1 MNEVQ
6 NAKDW
11 AKTYT
16 GESVMYEGIA
26 TYQNESIFLSK
37 DTLKKCM
44 PELKGR
50 PVIIEHKLGINPTNM
65 EQYAVGY
72 VTKCEYNNETGDF
85 DCDFVVWDEEA
96 KKLLED
102 NYTLSTSYIA
112 KEFAN
117 GGTFINTPYDKE
129 VTKLAFTHLAIVKN
143 PRYEKVKVYQNSLD
157 VDEMDIL
164 EKKSDFENVI
174 TEEEKENSMD
184 KIEVEQSFLAALL
197 NRVSELCNSK
207 NCKEKENEEETPKKV
222 EEAKEEEPKEELKK
236 GDEVENEEEDE
247 SLEEVVEDEEEEKAD
262 KKPAK
267 KEEKT
272 NSIDEIDWFEKMQE
286 LMNSSEY
293 EDEKLPRVSCQE
305 DALAKGKKIFG

>member
-1 MNEVQ
+1 MYEENYN

-26 TYQNESIFLSK
+26 TYHNESIYLSK

-50 PVIIEHKLGINPTNM
+50 PVIIEHKLGINPSNM
-65 EQYAVGY
+65 EDYAVGY

-96 KKLLED
+96 KSLLKND
-102 NYTLSTSYIA
+102 YTLSTSYIA

-129 VTKLAFTHLAIVKN
+129 VTKLSFTHLAIVKN

-157 VDEMDIL
+157 IDETDVL
-164 EKKSDFENVI
+164 EKMSEFENDI
-174 TEEEKENSMD
+174 TEEKETIMSE
-184 KIEVEQSFLAALL
+184 KIEVEQSFLTALL
-197 NRVSELCNSK
+197 SRVQELCNSK
-207 NCKEKENEEETPKKV
+207 KEEKAEEKETEEI
-222 EEAKEEEPKEELKK
+222 KK
-236 GDEVENEEEDE
+236 GDEIENEETEEKDVEDLDDAVE
-247 SLEEVVEDEEEEKAD
+247 KETEEKPEEKSNEVDEELEDEELE
-262 KKPAK
+262 
-267 KEEKT
+267 
-272 NSIDEIDWFEKMQE
+272 NSLDDGIDWFEKMQE
-286 LMNSSEY
+286 VMNSAG
-293 EDEKLPRVSCQE
+293 EDEKLTPPIQTREQGLE
-305 DALAKGKKIFG
+305 KGKKIYG